1 MINFRFLAGWGE
13 GSLNTAAIILDA
25 PGSLVMR
32 ESALKPMGDEDV
44 LVDVQWSG
52 ISSGTEK
59 LLWMGTMPAFP
70 GMGYPLVPGYESV
83 GWISDAGASA
93 KARIG
98 EWVFVPGANCYEDAR
113 GLFGGSAKSV
123 ILPSARAL
131 PVSEKLGHD
140 GILYALAATAL
151 HAISQ
156 GKPPEL
162 IIGHGVL
169 GRLLARLTIAA
180 GAKAPVVWETAQHR
194 QSGAAGYKVMH
205 PDDDNR
211 ADYANIYDA
220 SGDATSMDVFV
231 SRLAKGGELVLAG
244 FYDQPIQFAFPPA
257 FQREARLR
265 VAAEWQ
271 PEDLTSVNVMVE
283 TGALDL
289 SGLITDISAAW
300 RAKTAYPAAFENPEC
315 LKMVLDWRD
324 AA

>member
-1 MINFRFLAGWGE
+1 
-13 GSLNTAAIILDA
+13 LNTAAIILDA